1 LKASETLTATRK
13 ALAEVGGE
21 IGTDSRAQVESAAE
35 KVESALATETPGGAG
50 DLKRL
55 QSAVAA
61 LDDATKPLAE
71 FLMDKAMETMLRKR
85 GLIQ

>member
-1 LKASETLTATRK
+1 
-13 ALAEVGGE
+13 VGGE
-21 IGTDSRAQVESAAE
+21 IGADSRAQVESAARE
-35 KVESALATETPGGAG
+35 VETALATETSAGAG
-50 DLKRL
+50 ELKRL

-71 FLMDKAMETMLRKR
+71 LLMDKAMEAMLRKR